1 MRRAAAPL
9 IQAVRRPTPQRQ
21 RRARIRER
29 SDRYYSIYIY
39 IYIYTNSYIYIYTL
53 RLQFTKGTQTR
64 TTGFTK
70 AILFGLRS
78 TLAKRCGLRTQYEI
92 PKFGIRK
99 NYFVKAKICEIGE
112 KNILPCIIV
121 DAPCKAASRVVNNVF
136 AFIDLASG
144 GRAHTSAYIWS

>member
-1 MRRAAAPL
+1 MY
-9 IQAVRRPTPQRQ
+9 T
-21 RRARIRER
+21 
-29 SDRYYSIYIY
+29 
-39 IYIYTNSYIYIYTL
+39 YIYTYTL

-78 TLAKRCGLRTQYEI
+78 TLAKLPGLRTQYEI

-112 KNILPCIIV
+112 KTFYHVNKVSLSNLTCNMSII
-121 DAPCKAASRVVNNVF
+121 
-136 AFIDLASG
+136 I
-144 GRAHTSAYIWS
+144 

>member
-1 MRRAAAPL
+1 M
-9 IQAVRRPTPQRQ
+9 
-21 RRARIRER
+21 
-29 SDRYYSIYIY
+29 
-39 IYIYTNSYIYIYTL
+39 YTL

-99 NYFVKAKICEIGE
+99 NYFVKAKICEIDQKTFYHALLINILAFNF
-112 KNILPCIIV
+112 KNII
-121 DAPCKAASRVVNNVF
+121 
-136 AFIDLASG
+136 
-144 GRAHTSAYIWS
+144 